1 MNYIIS
7 NLINLLNRINKFIW
21 KIIIFLS
28 KFIKINDNSNIKE
41 QPADERYRRF
51 KVDEPPIIEKASNL
65 ELKDFKKLIKDNNI
79 KPVKRR
85 NGKEITVNVS
95 CPCCGAPKE
104 YLYDNNGKQSQF
116 ECKVCSH
123 VFSLNPNKQSDINFL
138 CPHCHYKLSL
148 KHSRSDFDV
157 YVCPN
162 KQCSYF
168 LDNLKHLSKEDSA
181 LYSKNP
187 SIFKLHYSYR
197 KFNISLPEIQKD
209 FKNFLRVP
217 IDISKAHH
225 SMYIIG
231 LCLTYHVNYGLSYRQ
246 TSSILKDIHNVNLSY
261 KTVENYCKSVSSIV
275 QYILEF
281 YPYELSDSSCA
292 DETYIKVAG
301 KTQYIFFYFDAIKKI
316 VTSYRVFQHRDSL
329 SSIKAAYSTLKKY
342 KELPESLKVIT
353 DGNPIYNVAVQYWT
367 QHGMPFHLYQVIG
380 LKNLDET
387 SEKFRSSKQIIERHN
402 RTLKYYYR
410 PKNGFSSNENANN
423 YMVLFATFFNFLRP
437 NSALD
442 YHVPVEI
449 PEVQGCSNMPN
460 KWIELINLS
469 YDYIRQYA

>member
-123 VFSLNPNKQSDINFL
+123 IFSLNTNKQSDINFL
-138 CPHCHYKLSL
+138 CPHC
-148 KHSRSDFDV
+148 SRSDFDV

-301 KTQYIFFYFDAIKKI
+301 KTQYMFFYFDAIKKI

-342 KELPESLKVIT
+342 KELPKSLKVIT

-449 PEVQGCSNMPN
+449 SEVQGCSNMPN

-469 YDYIRQYA
+469 YDYIKQYA